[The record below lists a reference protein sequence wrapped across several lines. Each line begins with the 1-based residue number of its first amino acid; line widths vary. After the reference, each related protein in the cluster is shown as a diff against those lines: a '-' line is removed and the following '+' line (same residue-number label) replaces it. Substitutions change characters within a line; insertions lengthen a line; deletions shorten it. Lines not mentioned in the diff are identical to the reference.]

1 MKNTGSSMV
10 IFERAAVMLAEA
22 DTIQKARELKSMAL
36 TAGEWAKRKGMGEAA
51 IAHCRSYALEAER
64 KMGGMLAAT
73 DRARGGQ
80 PHQKKPT
87 GSTTLPVEP
96 TLAEIGVSKRESAEA
111 QKLAAMPVAR
121 FEALKAGE
129 KSRKEALN
137 PTHVGHNSG
146 KNEWYTP
153 AEFIESARR
162 AMGSIDCDPAS
173 SKVAN
178 KTVGAGVFFDAK
190 QDGLKQEWNGN
201 IWMNPPYAQPLI
213 SKFATAVVEKF
224 NGGEIKQ
231 ACVLVNNATETGWFQ
246 GMLASA
252 SAVCFVKGRVK
263 FLDPQGNPGAP
274 LQGQAVIYLGKKAV
288 HFSTAFQTFG
298 PVLFHE
304 PI

>member
-1 MKNTGSSMV
+1 MKNTCSSMV
-10 IFERAAVMLAEA
+10 IFERAAMLLIEA
-22 DTIQKARELKSMAL
+22 DTIQKARELKLMAL

-64 KMGGMLAAT
+64 KMGEMLALT
-73 DRARGGQ
+73 DRANAARDR
-80 PHQKKPT
+80 KKAE
-87 GSTTLPVEP
+87 LPRVIPPP
-96 TLAEIGVSKRESAEA
+96 TLKEIGVSKRESAEA
-111 QKLAAMPVAR
+111 QKLAALPVVR
-121 FEALKAGE
+121 FEALKLG
-129 KSRKEALN
+129 KTSRKEAFN

-153 AEFIESARR
+153 TEFIESARR

-173 SKVAN
+173 SGVAN
-178 KTVGAGVFFDAK
+178 KRVGAVVFFDAK
-190 QDGLKQEWNGN
+190 QDGLKQEWKGN

-213 SKFATAVVEKF
+213 SKFSAAVVEKF
-224 NGGEIKQ
+224 RAGEIKQ

-252 SAVCFVKGRVK
+252 SAVCFVKGRIK
-263 FLDPQGNPGAP
+263 FLDPKGNPGGAP
-274 LQGQAVIYLGKKAV
+274 LQGQAVIYLGKKAA

>member
-1 MKNTGSSMV
+1 MV

-22 DTIQKARELKSMAL
+22 DTIQKVRELKSLAL

-64 KMGGMLAAT
+64 KMGEMLAVT
-73 DRARGGQ
+73 ERANAARDKS
-80 PHQKKPT
+80 KKAELLDVIP
-87 GSTTLPVEP
+87 LP
-96 TLAEIGVSKRESAEA
+96 TLAELGLSPRESAEA
-111 QKLAAMPVAR
+111 QKLAALPVAR

-129 KSRKEALN
+129 KSRKEAMN

-190 QDGLKQEWNGN
+190 QDGLKQEWKGN

-224 NGGEIKQ
+224 KVGEIKQ

-246 GMLASA
+246 GMLAAA
-252 SAVCFVKGRVK
+252 SAVCFVRGRVK
-263 FLDPQGNPGAP
+263 FLDPKGNPGAP

-288 HFSTAFQTFG
+288 DFSTAFQTFG